1 MRRYDSREGAGPMG
15 SASSASRTCR
25 AARSASEKTA
35 TEAIPISRQARID
48 AHRDLAAVGD
58 EDLAERPRAHRGMF
72 PCFFGGFLSRLPRAI
87 SSPATI
93 FLRVWRGSITSS
105 TKPRSAAT

>member
-1 MRRYDSREGAGPMG
+1 MRRYDSREGAGPIG
-15 SASSASRTCR
+15 QGLVGEAHVQRPAVRLR
-25 AARSASEKTA
+25 EDGDRPDPHLAAGAD
-35 TEAIPISRQARID
+35 D

-58 EDLAERPRAHRGMF
+58 EHLLERARGHRGMF

-87 SSPATI
+87 SRPATI